1 MGCMVKV
8 VKPFYAIK
16 FIVEWLA
23 GIYYVLGVCN
33 GCKEIKMGPLVR

>member
-16 FIVEWLA
+16 FIVGWC
-23 GIYYVLGVCN
+23 VLGGCN
-33 GCKEIKMGPLVR
+33 GCKEIKMGALVR